1 MIELEPLF
9 RISAEVGDVRSL
21 GAAPAGERRVVPIL
35 GGTFEGEELGGEVL
49 AGGADWQWRWADG
62 TLAIDAHYALRER
75 RGALIEVR
83 SQGLRAGPPEVLERL
98 ARGEAVPAADYYFR
112 TALRFATGDAP
123 LGWLN
128 RIIGIAT
135 AARHARRVEL
145 DVYRLL

>member
-1 MIELEPLF
+1 MIETAPLF

-35 GGTFEGEELGGEVL
+35 GGTFEGEGLGGEVL
-49 AGGADWQWRWADG
+49 PGGADWQWRWADG

-98 ARGEAVPAADYYFR
+98 ARGEAVPAGDYYFR
-112 TALRFATGDAP
+112 TVLRFSTGDAP

>member
-1 MIELEPLF
+1 MIEMAPLF
-9 RISAEVGDVRSL
+9 RISAEVGEVRSL

-35 GGTFEGEELGGEVL
+35 GGTFAGSGLAGAVLG
-49 AGGADWQWRWADG
+49 GGADWQWRGPDG
-62 TLAIDAHYALRER
+62 TLDIDAHYALREQG
-75 RGALIEVR
+75 GALVEVR
-83 SQGLRAGPPEVLERL
+83 SQGLRTGPPEVLERL
-98 ARGEAVPAADYYFR
+98 ARGEDVPAGDYCFR
-112 TALRFATGDAP
+112 TVLRFTTGDEA

>member
-1 MIELEPLF
+1 MIEVTPLF
-9 RISAEVGDVRSL
+9 QIAAEVGEVRSL

-35 GGTFEGEELGGEVL
+35 GGTFAGSGLEGTVL
-49 AGGADWQWRWADG
+49 EGGADWQWRWADG

-83 SQGLRAGPPEVLERL
+83 SQGLRAGPPEVLDRL
-98 ARGEAVPAADYYFR
+98 ARGEEVPAVEYYFR
-112 TALRFATGDAP
+112 TVLRFTTADAP
-123 LGWLN
+123 LGWMN

-135 AARHARRVEL
+135 AARHARHVEL